1 MNQKWSM
8 LKLGWQEEWEFLW
21 RSLRIDHFWWRLRI
35 KWFSAWSNY
44 GGKRG
49 RGRGAQHSMRKN
61 SNQNLSDMI
70 HDLLKTPNKKHFS
83 HNILLSYWLFCPP
96 YPASSK
102 SHLSPPSS
110 CSTTYSPFC
119 EYLESLEMTSYRDS
133 YRLLKRARLSEFRGF
148 AVKVILSEALVRS
161 KRRFLSGQSGGSCQ
175 VKAEVLV
182 RETEWPIE
190 ATCRRLKICER
201 GRGAQHSMRNSNQV
215 KSAWYMI
222 CWRHLIGLEGILVAS
237 PTKPWSMSHVLTIK

>member
-119 EYLESLEMTSYRDS
+119 EYLESLAMTSYRDS

-175 VKAEVLV
+175 GDRMTYRSDLPSLKNLWTWTWSSAFNEELQSSEKCMIHDLLKTPN
-182 RETEWPIE
+182 RSRGNSCSQPYET
-190 ATCRRLKICER
+190 
-201 GRGAQHSMRNSNQV
+201 
-215 KSAWYMI
+215 MI
-222 CWRHLIGLEGILVAS
+222 HEPCFDD
-237 PTKPWSMSHVLTIK
+237 